1 MFFWKKDKTPKPKA
15 VEITDQN
22 FDSLVTETDQP
33 ILLDFWAAWCGPC
46 KAVGPIIDE
55 LAGEFEGRAV
65 VGKINVDQNPNLSA
79 YFQVKSIPT
88 LMFIKNKQL
97 IERYAGL
104 VPKPNLAE
112 MLEEL
117 IEMEVPDPPA
127 PEEIVKDEEE

>member
-1 MFFWKKDKTPKPKA
+1 MFFWKKNKKPKA

-22 FDSLVTETDQP
+22 FDSLVTGTDQP

-46 KAVGPIIDE
+46 KAVGPIVDE
-55 LAGEFEGRAV
+55 LAADFEGRAV

-88 LMFIKNKQL
+88 LMFIKNKQM

-112 MLEEL
+112 MLEQL
-117 IEMEVPDPPA
+117 IEMEVPDLPPA
-127 PEEIVKDEEE
+127 PEEETTNDEEE